1 LRELAPHPSPLPD
14 GEREGVGG
22 TFDKVILETQHQEVI
37 VMQTLTGK
45 LRWYPGDA
53 LVEIRR
59 EDLEKI
65 ADQCGVNI
73 TLNEV
78 KGKDLF
84 SEGEMV
90 LEETGN
96 KPLEEVTQTV
106 VTISAPTEHAFREC
120 LLRIIG
126 KYRAPRTVYS
136 TWGSDER
143 AKEIFGEVADAWDG
157 WF

>member
-1 LRELAPHPSPLPD
+1 VNISRRINPD
-14 GEREGVGG
+14 
-22 TFDKVILETQHQEVI
+22 QEVI
-37 VMQTLTGK
+37 AMQNLMGK

-65 ADQCGVNI
+65 AHQCGVNI

-84 SEGEMV
+84 TEGKMV
-90 LEETGN
+90 LEETAN

-106 VTISAPTEHAFREC
+106 VTLSAPTEHAFREC
-120 LLRIIG
+120 LLRIID

-143 AKEIFGEVADAWDG
+143 AKEIFAELADAWDG

>member
-1 LRELAPHPSPLPD
+1 
-14 GEREGVGG
+14 
-22 TFDKVILETQHQEVI
+22 
-37 VMQTLTGK
+37 MGK

-53 LVEIRR
+53 LVEITQ

-65 ADQCGVNI
+65 ANQCGVHL
-73 TLNEV
+73 TVDEV
-78 KGKDLF
+78 KAKDLF
-84 SEGEMV
+84 TEGKIV

-96 KPLEEVTQTV
+96 KSLEEMTQTA
-106 VTISAPTEHAFREC
+106 VTISAPTENAFKGC
-120 LLRIIG
+120 LLKIID

-143 AKEIFGEVADAWDG
+143 AKEIFQEVVDAWDG

>member
-1 LRELAPHPSPLPD
+1 
-14 GEREGVGG
+14 
-22 TFDKVILETQHQEVI
+22 
-37 VMQTLTGK
+37 MQTLRGK
-45 LRWYPGDA
+45 LRWYPGDPSA
-53 LVEIRR
+53 EIKH

-65 ADQCGVNI
+65 ARQCGVSI

-84 SEGEMV
+84 TVGKMV

-96 KPLEEVTQTV
+96 KSLEEVTQTV
-106 VTISAPTEHAFREC
+106 VTISAPTEHAFRDC
-120 LLRIIG
+120 LLKIID

-136 TWGSDER
+136 MWGSDER
-143 AKEIFGEVADAWDG
+143 AKEIFQEVADAWDG

>member
-1 LRELAPHPSPLPD
+1 
-14 GEREGVGG
+14 
-22 TFDKVILETQHQEVI
+22 
-37 VMQTLTGK
+37 MQTLTGK

-53 LVEIRR
+53 LVGIRQ
-59 EDLEKI
+59 EDLERI
-65 ADQCGVNI
+65 GNQCGVNI

-78 KGKDLF
+78 EGKDF
-84 SEGEMV
+84 FTEGKMV

-96 KPLEEVTQTV
+96 EHLEEVTQTV

-120 LLRIIG
+120 LLRIID
-126 KYRAPRTVYS
+126 KYRAPRAVYS

-143 AKEIFGEVADAWDG
+143 AKEIFEELANAWDG

>member
-1 LRELAPHPSPLPD
+1 
-14 GEREGVGG
+14 
-22 TFDKVILETQHQEVI
+22 
-37 VMQTLTGK
+37 MQALTGK

-53 LVEIRR
+53 SVEIRH

-65 ADQCGVNI
+65 ARQCGVGI

-78 KGKDLF
+78 EGKDLF
-84 SEGEMV
+84 TEGKMV

-96 KPLEEVTQTV
+96 KPLEEITQTV
-106 VTISAPTEHAFREC
+106 VTISAPTENAFREC
-120 LLRIIG
+120 LIRIIN

-143 AKEIFGEVADAWDG
+143 AKEIFAEVADTWDG
-157 WF
+157 WL

>member
-1 LRELAPHPSPLPD
+1 
-14 GEREGVGG
+14 V
-22 TFDKVILETQHQEVI
+22 
-37 VMQTLTGK
+37 QTLKGK

-120 LLRIIG
+120 LLRIID

>member
-1 LRELAPHPSPLPD
+1 
-14 GEREGVGG
+14 
-22 TFDKVILETQHQEVI
+22 
-37 VMQTLTGK
+37 M
-45 LRWYPGDA
+45 
-53 LVEIRR
+53 
-59 EDLEKI
+59 EKI
-65 ADQCGVNI
+65 ADQCGVNVI
-73 TLNEV
+73 LDEV

-96 KPLEEVTQTV
+96 RPLEEVTQTV
-106 VTISAPTEHAFREC
+106 VTISASTEHAFREC
-120 LLRIIG
+120 LLKIID

-157 WF
+157 WV

>member
-1 LRELAPHPSPLPD
+1 
-14 GEREGVGG
+14 
-22 TFDKVILETQHQEVI
+22 
-37 VMQTLTGK
+37 MQTLTGK

-53 LVEIRR
+53 LVEIRQ
-59 EDLEKI
+59 EDLKEI
-65 ADQCGVNI
+65 ANMSSADI
-73 TLNEV
+73 TLDEI
-78 KGKDLF
+78 KGRDF
-84 SEGEMV
+84 FAEGKMV

-106 VTISAPTEHAFREC
+106 ITITAPTEKAIRES
-120 LLRIIG
+120 LSKIIS

-143 AKEIFGEVADAWDG
+143 FKEIFEEMANAWDG

>member
-1 LRELAPHPSPLPD
+1 M
-14 GEREGVGG
+14 V
-22 TFDKVILETQHQEVI
+22 
-37 VMQTLTGK
+37 TGK

-53 LVEIRR
+53 SVEIRQ

-65 ADQCGVNI
+65 ANQCGVNI
-73 TLNEV
+73 TLDEV
-78 KGKDLF
+78 KGKDL
-84 SEGEMV
+84 STEGKMV

-106 VTISAPTEHAFREC
+106 VTISAPTEHAFKEC
-120 LLRIIG
+120 LWRMID

-143 AKEIFGEVADAWDG
+143 AREIFQEVADAWDG

>member
-1 LRELAPHPSPLPD
+1 
-14 GEREGVGG
+14 
-22 TFDKVILETQHQEVI
+22 
-37 VMQTLTGK
+37 MQTLAGK

-53 LVEIRR
+53 SVEIRH

-65 ADQCGVNI
+65 GNECGANV

-84 SEGEMV
+84 TEGKMV
-90 LEETGN
+90 LEETG
-96 KPLEEVTQTV
+96 KKSLEEITQTV

-120 LLRIIG
+120 LLRIID

-136 TWGSDER
+136 MWGSDER
-143 AKEIFGEVADAWDG
+143 ARHIFEELANAWDG

>member
-1 LRELAPHPSPLPD
+1 
-14 GEREGVGG
+14 
-22 TFDKVILETQHQEVI
+22 VI
-37 VMQTLTGK
+37 VVQTLTGK

-53 LVEIRR
+53 LVEIRQ

-65 ADQCGVNI
+65 ANQCGANI
-73 TLNEV
+73 TLDEV
-78 KGKDLF
+78 KGKDLLT
-84 SEGEMV
+84 EGEMV

-106 VTISAPTEHAFREC
+106 VTISAPGEQAFREC
-120 LLRIIG
+120 ILRMID

-143 AKEIFGEVADAWDG
+143 AKEIFDELANAWDG
-157 WF
+157 WL

>member
-1 LRELAPHPSPLPD
+1 
-14 GEREGVGG
+14 
-22 TFDKVILETQHQEVI
+22 
-37 VMQTLTGK
+37 MQTITGK

-53 LVEIRR
+53 LVEIKRK
-59 EDLEKI
+59 DLEEI
-65 ADQCGVNI
+65 AHRCGVGI

-78 KGKDLF
+78 RGKDL
-84 SEGEMV
+84 SMEGKMV

-106 VTISAPTEHAFREC
+106 VTISAPTERALREC
-120 LLRIIG
+120 LRRMID

-143 AKEIFGEVADAWDG
+143 AKEIFAEITEVWDG